1 MRIENAKGHKFDLP
15 ESEFSKTDREY
26 LKKVLKR
33 TLFKFPEPF
42 EDEGNG
48 AVIIAGAKGEVEVQ
62 FPKRDYYANFTP
74 KPRPVTLG
82 ESIDHGA
89 TLITGKD
96 SQADLLLTN
105 GTLIQM
111 AEKTRLILSALYQKN
126 FQGSKDKASDLKKE
140 VSPSRSS
147 LKLEEGNLV
156 VDVRKLNKE
165 SSFLIETNVAH
176 AGIRGT
182 QFKISANA
190 DSADLAV
197 LEGSV
202 DFMDG
207 EKKITSVQNAMKAG
221 AKLKGSTKLKSLP
234 ENEKR
239 EIKKRVSETKKL
251 VSSINLN
258 RLSNAIYGYSQK
270 RSYTLRSI
278 GMEMIWCPPGTSFIG
293 GDPEYPTLHKIIL
306 TKGFYLSKYEV
317 SQEQYE
323 KVMGENPSVFKDKN
337 NPVDNVSWA
346 ESMKFCEKLMRKERV
361 SRGRLIT
368 LPTEAEWEYACR
380 AGTTTA
386 YSWGDNPSP
395 KFANY
400 PASRLAKTVSV
411 KSYKPN
417 PWGFHNMHG
426 NVWEW
431 CKDSLGPFPSGV
443 LFDYESNSKWRPE
456 GETSGVWRIL
466 RGGSWSSDE
475 SWMRSSRRH
484 AVESNYKQSDY
495 GFRVAFKKI
504 D

>member
-270 RSYTLRSI
+270 RTYTLRSI

-293 GDPEYPTLHKIIL
+293 GDVVTPTLHKIIL

-431 CKDSLGPFPSGV
+431 CKDSMGAFPSGV

-456 GETSGVWRIL
+456 GETFGVGRIL
-466 RGGSWSSDE
+466 RGGSFNEDE
-475 SWMRSSRRH
+475 SLMRSSRRH
-484 AVESNYKQSDY
+484 AAESNYKQPDY